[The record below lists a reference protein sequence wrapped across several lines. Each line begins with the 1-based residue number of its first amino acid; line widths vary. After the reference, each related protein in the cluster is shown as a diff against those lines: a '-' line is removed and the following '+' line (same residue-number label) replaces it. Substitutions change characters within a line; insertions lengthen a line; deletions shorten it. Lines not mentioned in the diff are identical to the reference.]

1 MARIKRGNVAR
12 SHRNKILGLA
22 KGFKG
27 AHSKLF
33 RVANQQIMKA
43 LCYAYVSRKLKKRTF
58 RTIWI
63 SRVNAA
69 ARLQQLSYNKLIYSL
84 KKLQIILNRKM
95 LSQLILLDPSTFI
108 FLIKD
113 FKLI

>member
-1 MARIKRGNVAR
+1 MVRIKRGNVAR
-12 SHRNKILGLA
+12 LHRNKILGLA

-43 LCYAYVSRKLKKRTF
+43 LLYAYVSRKLKKRTF

-63 SRVNAA
+63 GRISAA
-69 ARLQQLSYNKLIYSL
+69 AKLQKFTYSKLIHFIKSL
-84 KKLQIILNRKM
+84 KITLNRKM
-95 LSQLILLDPSTFI
+95 LSQLILLDPCTFI
-108 FLIKD
+108 FLITD
-113 FKLI
+113 YKLL

>member
-1 MARIKRGNVAR
+1 MVRIKRGNVAR
-12 SHRNKILGLA
+12 LHRNKILGLA

-33 RVANQQIMKA
+33 RVANQQVMKA

-63 SRVNAA
+63 SRIGAA
-69 ARLQQLSYNKLIYSL
+69 AKCQKLTYSKLIHSL
-84 KKLQIILNRKM
+84 KNLQITLNRKM
-95 LSQLILLDPSTFI
+95 LSQLILLDPSTFM
-108 FLIKD
+108 FLVTD
-113 FKLI
+113 LN